1 MLYVIEEVDFE
12 PYSREVWCAIAGD
25 QCIDFESADTI
36 VESLEGH
43 YNVKINSIAWCNV
56 IHQTDCDGFVTFT
69 PDLACGITSA
79 IIGTNKLIGVP
90 PKQRNDSTRKHL
102 WGYSMILA
110 EWIHNYK
117 THDDA
122 INDRDLDRYAT
133 SPFKVYR
140 DMSSKRK
147 GKFFEMIVQ
156 EYCENMG
163 FTVLPPESS
172 EHDRIIRKAKV
183 EIKGSTLWEG
193 QDELF
198 RWQQIRPA
206 HDYDRMVFLA
216 MYPDRID
223 LFIAEK
229 DEVNNFV
236 QQQDEDG
243 NFVHNQ
249 HGGKTVDSGT
259 FFIQGKPSD
268 FAFMKPLDRY
278 L

>member
-1 MLYVIEEVDFE
+1 
-12 PYSREVWCAIAGD
+12 
-25 QCIDFESADTI
+25 
-36 VESLEGH
+36 
-43 YNVKINSIAWCNV
+43 
-56 IHQTDCDGFVTFT
+56 
-69 PDLACGITSA
+69 
-79 IIGTNKLIGVP
+79 
-90 PKQRNDSTRKHL
+90 
-102 WGYSMILA
+102 
-110 EWIHNYK
+110 
-117 THDDA
+117 
-122 INDRDLDRYAT
+122 
-133 SPFKVYR
+133 
-140 DMSSKRK
+140 MSSKRK

>member
-1 MLYVIEEVDFE
+1 MSTPAKRIAFHTLGCKLNFSESSTIKRDFIKHGYE
-12 PYSREVWCAIAGD
+12 TVHYKD
-25 QCIDFESADTI
+25 SADFYVLNTC
-36 VESLEGH
+36 S
-43 YNVKINSIAWCNV
+43 
-56 IHQTDCDGFVTFT
+56 VT
-69 PDLACGITSA
+69 
-79 IIGTNKLIGVP
+79 
-90 PKQRNDSTRKHL
+90 
-102 WGYSMILA
+102 
-110 EWIHNYK
+110 
-117 THDDA
+117 
-122 INDRDLDRYAT
+122 
-133 SPFKVYR
+133 
-140 DMSSKRK
+140 
-147 GKFFEMIVQ
+147 
-156 EYCENMG
+156 ENANR
-163 FTVLPPESS
+163 ECR
-172 EHDRIIRKAKV
+172 RIIRKAKI

>member
-1 MLYVIEEVDFE
+1 
-12 PYSREVWCAIAGD
+12 
-25 QCIDFESADTI
+25 
-36 VESLEGH
+36 
-43 YNVKINSIAWCNV
+43 
-56 IHQTDCDGFVTFT
+56 
-69 PDLACGITSA
+69 
-79 IIGTNKLIGVP
+79 
-90 PKQRNDSTRKHL
+90 
-102 WGYSMILA
+102 MILA

-147 GKFFEMIVQ
+147 GKYFEMLVQ
-156 EYCENMG
+156 EFCENMG
-163 FTVLPPESS
+163 HEVLPPESS

-193 QDELF
+193 QEELF

-223 LFIAEK
+223 MFIADK